1 MADLNPDFFVANG
14 DMIYTDGRYDDVIEN
29 LPAETEDSKVFH
41 TGTQLMVGEVVTNG
55 GRVLGITALGDS
67 VVNAQSRAYD
77 IAKGIGYHQGQ
88 YRTDI
93 GYRAITRE
101 TF

>member
-1 MADLNPDFFVANG
+1 
-14 DMIYTDGRYDDVIEN
+14 MIYTDGRYDDVIEN

-41 TGTQLMVGEVVTNG
+41 AGTQLVAGEVLTNG
-55 GRVLGITALGDS
+55 GRVPGSKPLGDS
-67 VVNAQSRAYD
+67 VANAKSRAYD
-77 IAKGIGYHQGQ
+77 IAKGIGYRQGQ

-93 GYRAITRE
+93 GYRAIARE